1 MEYNNP
7 GFNLLTSRRS
17 TYLLKLLKKYPK
29 VIYTDID
36 TIWKQDPRPYFKG
49 DYDFWAQI
57 DGVIEGQPYFIGVI
71 PFLCTGNKIYFTTG
85 HSEGK
90 FSKANGCRNK
100 SVHF

>member
-29 VIYTDID
+29 IIYTDID

-49 DYDFWAQI
+49 DYDFQAQI
-57 DGVIEGQPYFIGVI
+57 DGLIEAQPYFVGVI
-71 PFLCTGNKIYFTTG
+71 PLVCTGK
-85 HSEGK
+85 K
-90 FSKANGCRNK
+90 PV
-100 SVHF
+100 SVVEMNTQKLLYTS

>member
-85 HSEGK
+85 HSE
-90 FSKANGCRNK
+90 
-100 SVHF
+100 